1 MIARILLFLILGLY
15 SSVASIAGDLVFTNQ
30 GLDTETVISLQIAGN
45 KVAGHYRSHGYEGEN
60 IVERPFR
67 GEVLGSSTA
76 NQKNLLIRF
85 QGETPYDAPEGRIV
99 WKLKGLE
106 HNLSLFITILGR
118 DFETTPPT
126 IKKYDIELTALSPD
140 FEGD

>member
-1 MIARILLFLILGLY
+1 LY
-15 SSVASIAGDLVFTNQ
+15 SCTAAHAEELVFTNR
-30 GLDTETVISLQIAGN
+30 GLDTETIVTLQILGN
-45 KVAGHYRSHGYEGEN
+45 KVSGHYRSHGYEGEN